1 MLKSN
6 LILKIYLEWWL
17 SVGGDFAS
25 QGTFAVPRD
34 ISVVLTRGSANDN
47 YWVEPRDVVQ
57 HPVTHR
63 TLPPQQV
70 SGPKCQSC

>member
-6 LILKIYLEWWL
+6 LILRIYLEWWL
-17 SVGGDFAS
+17 SIGGDFAS

-47 YWVEPRDVVQ
+47 YWVEPRDVA
-57 HPVTHR
+57 
-63 TLPPQQV
+63 L
-70 SGPKCQSC
+70 